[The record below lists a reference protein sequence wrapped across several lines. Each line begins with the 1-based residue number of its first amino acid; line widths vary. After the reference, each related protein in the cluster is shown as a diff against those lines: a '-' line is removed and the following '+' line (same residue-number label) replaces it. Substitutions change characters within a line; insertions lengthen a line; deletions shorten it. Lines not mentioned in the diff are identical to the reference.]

1 MLKGIAM
8 PGILVRWLIIT
19 VTVLLIS
26 KLFRGVTVDDT
37 GSALVFAAILGVLNA
52 FVRPVLIIL
61 TLPLTIVTLGFFIL
75 VINALL
81 FWFVAGLD
89 VGVHVS
95 GFWSAF
101 AASLVVSLVSWFT
114 SSAISGGGG
123 ERTVIMT
130 RWDRNIVDLR
140 RGKGNRWE

>member
-1 MLKGIAM
+1 M
-8 PGILVRWLIIT
+8 PGILIRWIIIT

-26 KLFRGVTVDDT
+26 KLHLGVTVDDA
-37 GSALVFAAILGVLNA
+37 GSALIFAAILGILNA
-52 FVRPVLIIL
+52 FIRPVLVIL
-61 TLPLTIVTLGFFIL
+61 TLPLTIVTLGFFVL

-89 VGVHVS
+89 LGVHVA

-123 ERTVIMT
+123 ERTAVMT
-130 RWDRNIVDLR
+130 HWDRNVVDLR
-140 RGKGNRWE
+140 RGRGNRWE

>member
-1 MLKGIAM
+1 M
-8 PGILVRWLIIT
+8 PGILIRWIIIT

-26 KLFRGVTVDDT
+26 KLHLGVTVDDA
-37 GSALVFAAILGVLNA
+37 GSALIFAAILGILNA
-52 FVRPVLIIL
+52 FIRPVLVIL
-61 TLPLTIVTLGFFIL
+61 TLPLTVVTLGFFVL

-81 FWFVAGLD
+81 FWFVGGLD
-89 VGVHVS
+89 LGVHVA

-130 RWDRNIVDLR
+130 HWDRNVVDLR
-140 RGKGNRWE
+140 RGRGNRWE

>member
-1 MLKGIAM
+1 M
-8 PGILVRWLIIT
+8 PGIFIRWIVMT

-26 KLFRGVTVDDT
+26 KLLSGVRVDDT
-37 GSALVFAAILGVLNA
+37 ASALIFAAILGILNA
-52 FVRPVLIIL
+52 FIRPVLVIL
-61 TLPLTIVTLGFFIL
+61 TLPLTIVTLGFFVL

-89 VGVHVS
+89 LGVHVS

-101 AASLVVSLVSWFT
+101 AASLIVSLVSWFT

-123 ERTVIMT
+123 ERTVIT
-130 RWDRNIVDLR
+130 THWDRNVVDLR
-140 RGKGNRWE
+140 RGRGNRWE